1 MLFLKVMTQQLKLV
15 YDRTANMSIAD
26 VYLLL
31 EPTNARIY
39 YEKRLQYYAKPT
51 TLFLYYGATKCGEE
65 YANNKDYN
73 NALAYYNESGILFKT
88 MK

>member
-1 MLFLKVMTQQLKLV
+1 MPEFIMKSDCNITQNQRH
-15 YDRTANMSIAD
+15 Y
-26 VYLLL
+26 
-31 EPTNARIY
+31 
-39 YEKRLQYYAKPT
+39 
-51 TLFLYYGATKCGEE
+51 FFHYGATKCGEE

>member
-1 MLFLKVMTQQLKLV
+1 
-15 YDRTANMSIAD
+15 MSIAD
-26 VYLLL
+26 VYSVI
-31 EPTNARIY
+31 PTNARIY

-73 NALAYYNESGILFKT
+73 NLAYYNESGILFKT
-88 MK
+88 KL